1 MATPWERV
9 RAMKGQTLPT
19 VTGRA
24 VFDVEAAD
32 NDSIQVVPYSSGKPR
47 TISSHEFDRAE
58 ILGLAVPS
66 VTPIQLRTAGAS
78 EFNPAHV
85 AAIIRAVS
93 EQMPT
98 A

>member
-1 MATPWERV
+1 M
-9 RAMKGQTLPT
+9 
-19 VTGRA
+19 TGRA

-78 EFNPAHV
+78 EFNPAPCRGNHPRRK
-85 AAIIRAVS
+85 RADAHSVMS
-93 EQMPT
+93 TVFAER
-98 A
+98 AGD